1 MNWIKMLKSFKYA
14 LAGIWSLVK
23 NENNAQFH
31 FLATVLVISAGFYL
45 KININEWLII
55 VFSIA
60 LVWSGEAFNS
70 AIEKICDKIS
80 PEKDPI
86 IKTIKDMS
94 AAGVLFLAIA
104 SAVAGGIVF
113 IPKLFKI

>member
-1 MNWIKMLKSFKYA
+1 MNWIKMIKSFKYA
-14 LAGIWSLVK
+14 FAGIWSLLR

-31 FLATVLVISAGFYL
+31 FLASIMVIFAGFYF
-45 KININEWLII
+45 KINSSEWLII

-60 LVWSGEAFNS
+60 LVWSAEAFNS

-104 SAVAGGIVF
+104 SAVAGCIVF